1 MVSKPMAHVLLHKDI
16 LQGGAQI
23 HLTRATLTSQRP
35 KALHSHD
42 FFEAFWVQNGQVRH
56 HTPDGIV
63 TLNEGDLCCLQPG
76 QTHALQ
82 GRGEHALVVSLCIH
96 PATIAALAD
105 RHADLNGHLF
115 WSDTPLVQH
124 HRDIRQLALLN
135 HAAVTLERSNRNAL
149 DAEAFL
155 LPLCADLTEDQ
166 GPQTAPAWLN
176 DACQAAKDPAIF
188 RQGAAGFVALTGK
201 AHPHVSR
208 CMRKYYHQTPSD
220 FVNTL
225 RMAHAA
231 RALVTDSDPISVIAA
246 DVGIPNMSHF
256 HKLFR
261 ATYTLTP
268 LQYRQAYQRQLV
280 QPQI

>member
-1 MVSKPMAHVLLHKDI
+1 MANILRYKDI
-16 LQGGAQI
+16 LHDGAQI

-56 HTPDGIV
+56 HTPDRIT
-63 TLNEGDLCCLQPG
+63 TLHEGDLCCLQPG

-96 PATIAALAD
+96 PATITALAD
-105 RHADLNGHLF
+105 RHPDLNGHLF
-115 WSDTPLVQH
+115 WADTPLVQH
-124 HRDIRQLALLN
+124 HRDIRQLATLN
-135 HAAVTLERSNRNAL
+135 HAAVALERSDRSAL
-149 DAEAFL
+149 QAEAFL
-155 LPLCADLTEDQ
+155 LPLCADLTADRGQ
-166 GPQTAPAWLN
+166 KSAPAWLN
-176 DACQAAKDPAIF
+176 DASHAAKDPDVF

-208 CMRKYYHQTPSD
+208 TMRKYYGQTPSD
-220 FVNTL
+220 FVNSL

-231 RALVTDSDPISVIAA
+231 RALITDSDPISVIAA

-261 ATYTLTP
+261 ATHRLTP
-268 LQYRQAYQRQLV
+268 LQYRQSFQRQLV
-280 QPQI
+280 QPQT